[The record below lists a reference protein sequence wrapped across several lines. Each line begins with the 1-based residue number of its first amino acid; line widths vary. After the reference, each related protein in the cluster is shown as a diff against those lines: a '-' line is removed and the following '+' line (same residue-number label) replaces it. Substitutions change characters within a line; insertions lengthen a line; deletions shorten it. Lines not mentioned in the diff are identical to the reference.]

1 MQTWQSGARPWLQ
14 SPLLQLWKEASTLD
28 NTPASAPSR
37 LLSDCK
43 GFSNRGVRRNKD
55 SVATILAQ
63 CRDAKWLLKL
73 LGLLGHPA
81 VGEAKKATFPVADKL
96 VYRCDRQTQ
105 FRNFEDMFSLT
116 SFSKKKPQ
124 LALADADHITQ
135 HFALEHWRQ
144 TGSSATAL
152 YYAAL
157 VPLADTDARY
167 DSDSDLFRL
176 TQDVLAA
183 PSLSRSPALALAVD
197 AAGFQFQITEDETAG
212 LTRSGAAQVAIVRE
226 DGLSRCTLFR
236 VNHWYPSR
244 MKQVQGNF
252 QASLCAKDVA
262 VSLYAIAE
270 LDSDTQVLRTTGVP
284 EGCRAELSSS
294 SGSLVFFVSL
304 LCRLFAHKFQIR
316 LC

>member
-1 MQTWQSGARPWLQ
+1 
-14 SPLLQLWKEASTLD
+14 
-28 NTPASAPSR
+28 
-37 LLSDCK
+37 
-43 GFSNRGVRRNKD
+43 
-55 SVATILAQ
+55 
-63 CRDAKWLLKL
+63 
-73 LGLLGHPA
+73 
-81 VGEAKKATFPVADKL
+81 
-96 VYRCDRQTQ
+96 
-105 FRNFEDMFSLT
+105 MFSLT

-176 TQDVLAA
+176 MQDVLVA
-183 PSLSRSPALALAVD
+183 PSLSTSSLALAVD
-197 AAGFQFQITEDETAG
+197 DAGFQFQITEDETAG
-212 LTRSGAAQVAIVRE
+212 LTRSGAAQVAIVPE

-270 LDSDTQVLRTTGVP
+270 LDSDTQVLRREASTLASALPARAASRAAVVTAPRRAVAILESTSEEVSTAESRAYAVSALASALEACSP
-284 EGCRAELSSS
+284 EMEA
-294 SGSLVFFVSL
+294 SL
-304 LCRLFAHKFQIR
+304 LASSEASAVAVTPPGERWPPWCLPPAA
-316 LC
+316 

>member
-1 MQTWQSGARPWLQ
+1 MHIWASAFEGESVSVTD
-14 SPLLQLWKEASTLD
+14 LLADSLALTSSATLD
-28 NTPASAPSR
+28 GLTAQGCVHDGRGRLGRHFLRSAH
-37 LLSDCK
+37 
-43 GFSNRGVRRNKD
+43 SNRHRHR
-55 SVATILAQ
+55 SH
-63 CRDAKWLLKL
+63 AKWLLKH

-81 VGEAKKATFPVADKL
+81 VGEAKKATFPVADKIM
-96 VYRCDRQTQ
+96 YRCDRQTQ

-183 PSLSRSPALALAVD
+183 PSLSTSPALALAVD

-212 LTRSGAAQVAIVRE
+212 LTRSGAAQVAIVPE